1 MAMNLLR
8 ASSSEQVETDGSEPA
23 NRWAAELAVAL
34 GGGMA
39 PDHGAWG
46 AGSTATL
53 PESARDEDD
62 DDDMYFDDDDDDDD
76 DNEDY
81 DDPDFLDDEDDE
93 VEEEPEEDDE
103 L

>member
-8 ASSSEQVETDGSEPA
+8 ASSSAQVETQGSEPA
-23 NRWAAELAVAL
+23 NQWAAELAAAL

-39 PDHGAWG
+39 PEHWG
-46 AGSTATL
+46 SWGGSTATL
-53 PESARDEDD
+53 PESVRDEDD

-76 DNEDY
+76 ASEDY

-93 VEEEPEEDDE
+93 VEEEPEDDDE